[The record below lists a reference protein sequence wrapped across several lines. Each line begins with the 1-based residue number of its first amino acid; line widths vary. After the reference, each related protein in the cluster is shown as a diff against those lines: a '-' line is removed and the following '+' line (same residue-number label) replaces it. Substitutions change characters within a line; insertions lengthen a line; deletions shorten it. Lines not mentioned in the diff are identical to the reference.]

1 MNRLA
6 YIIFAV
12 LAVTGCRRFDV
23 DHILLERSDLSLT
36 IKGELQF
43 SYDPL
48 TCQLGQN
55 ITDNEY
61 RVYDDALGNWFT
73 VKCSEKPSFEGQK
86 LNASVSWTTADN
98 IRKENDLGFEI
109 HRIDGKGKI
118 WMWNDSKD
126 IGVVI
131 QEL

>member
-1 MNRLA
+1 M
-6 YIIFAV
+6 
-12 LAVTGCRRFDV
+12 
-23 DHILLERSDLSLT
+23 ERSDLSLT